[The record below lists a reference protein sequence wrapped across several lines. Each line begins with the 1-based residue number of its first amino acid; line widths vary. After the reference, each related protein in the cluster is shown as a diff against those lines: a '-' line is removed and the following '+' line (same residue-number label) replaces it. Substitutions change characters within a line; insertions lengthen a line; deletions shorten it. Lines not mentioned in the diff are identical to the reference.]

1 MAESQTIDNNI
12 VASSS
17 DSVLDKSTAQFE
29 TTNPTDIDESESSR
43 PRIVR
48 FEEPHPSDSPAP
60 NGDSESTLDE
70 SASSD
75 ANTQDTQPE
84 SPETDK
90 SSSEG
95 SGPHTAELQIKP
107 IKCLYTVGRELGS
120 GTYSVVKEAKHLE
133 TDKWYASKV
142 INKKLMRGR
151 EHLVKNEIVV
161 LKRVSRGHP
170 NILTLV
176 DYFETDNSLYLVTEL
191 AKGGELFERIYS
203 RGSFY
208 ESDAAQLMNQI
219 TSGVAHLHANGIVH
233 RDLKPE
239 NLLFKT
245 TSASSNLLICD
256 FGLSRIIDEE
266 NFRMLTTTVGTPGYM
281 APEIFTKKGH
291 GKPVDIWALGVIAYL
306 LLCGFTPFDR
316 DTPHEER
323 EAIEKGEFQFTPE
336 KYWVHVTSDAQNFIK
351 NCLQVD
357 PDKRPTAQDCLNSA
371 FLTRK
376 YRNRSEM
383 TPMYLEK
390 LSVSTP
396 SNLEGMAMNGA
407 YSLSPEPDKR
417 TSIFSAKWG

>member
-1 MAESQTIDNNI
+1 MAGSPTIDTHN
-12 VASSS
+12 VACLEESP
-17 DSVLDKSTAQFE
+17 LDKTVSQFG
-29 TTNPTDIDESESSR
+29 TQRNTDIDESELSR
-43 PRIVR
+43 PRTVR
-48 FEEPHPSDSPAP
+48 FEEHHPSKSTAL
-60 NGDSESTLDE
+60 NGESVTNPKE
-70 SASSD
+70 SASTKIQSD
-75 ANTQDTQPE
+75 QLNGPEKANPQ
-84 SPETDK
+84 
-90 SSSEG
+90 SENLG
-95 SGPHTAELQIKP
+95 GKPVELQIKP
-107 IKCLYTVGRELGS
+107 VKCLYNVGRELGT

-133 TDKWYASKV
+133 SEKWYASKV
-142 INKKLMRGR
+142 INKQLMRGR

-176 DYFETDNSLYLVTEL
+176 DYFETDNNLYLVTEL

-208 ESDAAQLMNQI
+208 ESDAARLMNQI
-219 TSGVAHLHANGIVH
+219 TSGVAHLHSNGIVH

-239 NLLFKT
+239 NLLFKA
-245 TSASSNLLICD
+245 TSVSSNILICD

-266 NFRMLTTTVGTPGYM
+266 NFRMLTTTVGTPAYM

-336 KYWVHVTSDAQNFIK
+336 KYWVHITSDAQNFIRD
-351 NCLQVD
+351 CLQVD
-357 PDKRPTAQDCLNSA
+357 PDKRPSAQDCLNSA

-376 YRNRSEM
+376 YRNGSDLTSM
-383 TPMYLEK
+383 SLEK
-390 LSVSTP
+390 LSLSIP
-396 SNLEGMAMNGA
+396 SNLEGLAMNGA
-407 YSLSPEPDKR
+407 YSMSPEPENG